1 MEPNNLPVSIPVS
14 SVLTSDF
21 LIASKRWLVRDSKKR
36 PFYPNGQPRQGK
48 LDTAED
54 MQSLGTLEEAKWAI
68 IRSNGRF
75 VGLGFAL
82 GPDGTGNYWQG
93 IDIDDLPAELLPEAA
108 DALIGYVER
117 SPSGNGLHALGYG
130 KRFPALGSNGTGFE
144 AYSEGRYFTVTGMM
158 FYDAPLTCLARYVE
172 ECIAPLHDYHNTVES
187 RQDGIGHV
195 APTTISELRSA
206 LHHMRSDDYGLWIRM
221 GLALRELG
229 QAGRGL
235 WMEWSSTSDKFNAK
249 EASKKWDSFQPSKTG
264 YQAVFAEAQRQGW
277 INPSSNA
284 AQLPRVA
291 APTSETG
298 LELLERLCINWHT
311 PDDVEVPDLIADLI
325 ADEDVTLLGGHGGVG
340 KSFLALQMACAVALG
355 EEMLGHSA
363 RQSRVLY
370 YSAEDGRK
378 RLTRRLRSME
388 RQFGYDAEKLKSNL
402 KVIDA
407 CELEPLYGE
416 TTEPSS
422 DGKRFVKLLGPRAD
436 FASLQRMAEAFD
448 PQLVVIDGASDAFDG
463 NEIVRR
469 EVRAFIKMLRRVH
482 PARKV
487 GVLLL
492 VHIDRSSARGHASN
506 DDGYAGSTA
515 WHNSCRR
522 RIFLQYEVKKSKDD
536 SGEMAITEE
545 RFVLRV
551 MKNQDGQPAPDME
564 LLRDESGLWRLGICI
579 DIDALTGAS
588 QDHASAIAR
597 LIKDYYARGTF
608 ISTSLAPNAPTG
620 AYATL
625 KDDPQFPRRLSKKRT
640 IDLVRGLERD
650 GVLSKEPYQR
660 ANRGWAERWKVT
672 REL

>member
-1 MEPNNLPVSIPVS
+1 MNSNIS
-14 SVLTSDF
+14 LTWDF
-21 LIASKRWLVRDSKKR
+21 MKASKRWLVWTPQKQ
-36 PFYPNGQPRQGK
+36 PFYPNGRPRQGK
-48 LDTAED
+48 LDTEED
-54 MQSLGTLEEAKWAI
+54 IQSLGTYGEASAALI
-68 IRSNGRF
+68 NGGKRF
-75 VGLGFAL
+75 SGIGFAL

-93 IDIDDLPAELLPEAA
+93 IDLDDLSADELRDHAAGLP
-108 DALIGYVER
+108 GYVET
-117 SPSGNGLHALGYG
+117 SPSGKGVHAIGYG
-130 KRFPALGSNGTGFE
+130 AHFAAVRYDVAGIE
-144 AYSEGRYFTVTGMM
+144 AYSAGRYFTVTHNVLH
-158 FYDAPLTCLARYVE
+158 DAPPTCLAGIVE
-172 ECIAPLHDYHNTVES
+172 RFSAWLRDNRESVTSRSDANAYIDPKIA
-187 RQDGIGHV
+187 
-195 APTTISELRSA
+195 SELRSA
-206 LHHMRSDDYGLWIRM
+206 LLHLRSDDYGLWIRM

-229 QAGRGL
+229 QPGRGL
-235 WMEWSSTSDKFNAK
+235 WMEWSSTSEKFSAK
-249 EASKKWDSFQPSKTG
+249 EASRKWDSFQPSKTG

-284 AQLPRVA
+284 AQLA
-291 APTSETG
+291 HISAPASESG
-298 LELLERLCINWHT
+298 LELLERLCINWDA
-311 PDDVEVPDLIADLI
+311 PDDVEVPDLIADLA

-340 KSFLALQMACAVALG
+340 KSFLALQMASAVAVG
-355 EEMLGHSA
+355 EEVLGHSA

-407 CELEPLYGE
+407 SELEPLYGE

-436 FASLQRMAEAFD
+436 FASLQRMVEIFD
-448 PQLVVIDGASDAFDG
+448 PQLVVIDGASDTFDG

-522 RIFLQYEVKKSKDD
+522 RIFLQHEVKKSKDD
-536 SGEMAITEE
+536 SGEVAITEE

-564 LLRDESGLWRLGICI
+564 LLRDESGLWRPGIRI
-579 DIDALTGAS
+579 DVDALTGNGAG
-588 QDHASAIAR
+588 HAPTIAR
-597 LIKDYYARGTF
+597 LIQGYYARGTF

-625 KDDPQFPRRLSKKRT
+625 KNDPQFPSGLSKKRT
-640 IDLVRGLERD
+640 IELVRRLERD
-650 GVLSKEPYQR
+650 GILSKEPYQR
-660 ANRGWAERWKVT
+660 ANRGWAERWMVT
-672 REL
+672 REP

>member
-1 MEPNNLPVSIPVS
+1 MDSNTNLPVA
-14 SVLTSDF
+14 VLTSEF
-21 LIASKRWLVRDSKKR
+21 MKASKRWLVWTAKKQ
-36 PFYPNGQPRQGK
+36 PFYPNGQPRHGK
-48 LDTAED
+48 LDTEED
-54 MQSLGTLEEAKWAI
+54 IHSLGTYGTACAAVI
-68 IRSNGRF
+68 NGNGRF
-75 VGLGFAL
+75 SGVGFAL

-93 IDIDDLPAELLPEAA
+93 IDLDDLSAEELREYAVSLP
-108 DALIGYVER
+108 GYVET
-117 SPSGNGLHALGYG
+117 SPSGKGLHAIGYG
-130 KRFPALGSNGTGFE
+130 KHFAAFRSEAGVE
-144 AYSEGRYFTVTGMM
+144 AYSAGRYFTVTHNVLH
-158 FYDAPLTCLARYVE
+158 DAPLTCLAG
-172 ECIAPLHDYHNTVES
+172 TVENYSAWLENYRRSEANRS
-187 RQDGIGHV
+187 RGVISIDPRI
-195 APTTISELRSA
+195 ISELRSA
-206 LHHMRSDDYGLWIRM
+206 LHHMRSDDYDLWTRM
-221 GLALRELG
+221 GHALHELG
-229 QAGRGL
+229 QVGRGL
-235 WMEWSSTSDKFNAK
+235 WMEWSSTSDKFNATK
-249 EASKKWDSFQPSKTG
+249 ASKKWDGFHPSRTG

-291 APTSETG
+291 TTTNESG
-298 LELLERLCINWHT
+298 LELLGRLCINWNT
-311 PDDVEVPDLIADLI
+311 PDDVDVPDLIADLI

-340 KSFLALQMACAVALG
+340 KSFIALQMACAVALG
-355 EEMLGHSA
+355 GDVLGHNA

-388 RQFGYDAEKLKSNL
+388 KQFGYDAENLRANL

-407 CELEPLYGE
+407 SELEPLYGE
-416 TTEPSS
+416 TVEPNS

-436 FASLQRMAEAFD
+436 FASLQKMVEAFD
-448 PQLVVIDGASDAFDG
+448 PQLVVIDGASDTFDG

-522 RIFLQYEVKKSKDD
+522 RIFLQHEVKKSKDD
-536 SGEMAITEE
+536 SGEVTVTEE

-564 LLRDESGLWRLGICI
+564 LLRDESGLWRPGICI
-579 DIDALTGAS
+579 DMDALTGGGA
-588 QDHASAIAR
+588 DHAAAIAR
-597 LIKDYYARGTF
+597 LIQDYYARGTF

-625 KDDPQFPRRLSKKRT
+625 KDDPQFPPGLSKKRT
-640 IDLVRGLERD
+640 IDIVRGLERNRI
-650 GVLSKEPYQR
+650 LSKEPYRR
-660 ANRGWAERWKVT
+660 ANRGWAERWKVAK
-672 REL
+672 EP

>member
-1 MEPNNLPVSIPVS
+1 MDSNLS
-14 SVLTSDF
+14 LTWDF
-21 LIASKRWLVRDSKKR
+21 MKASKRWLVWTPEKQ
-36 PFYPNGQPRQGK
+36 PFYPNGCPRQGR
-48 LDTAED
+48 LDAEED
-54 MQSLGTLEEAKWAI
+54 LQSLGTYGEACATLINNTK
-68 IRSNGRF
+68 RF
-75 VGLGFAL
+75 SGIGFAL

-93 IDIDDLPAELLPEAA
+93 IDLDDLSAEELQEASKL
-108 DALIGYVER
+108 LIGYVEI
-117 SPSGNGLHALGYG
+117 SPSGKGLHAIGYG
-130 KRFPALGSNGTGFE
+130 KSFAALGSNGTGCE
-144 AYSEGRYFTVTGMM
+144 AYSRARYFTVSSNTLH
-158 FYDAPLTCLARYVE
+158 DRPPTCLAGFVE
-172 ECIAPLHDYHNTVES
+172 TRIAPLHSNPLFKLPSPEQVGQMEP
-187 RQDGIGHV
+187 R
-195 APTTISELRSA
+195 AISELRSA
-206 LHHMRSDDYGLWIRM
+206 LFHMRSDDYDLWIRM
-221 GLALRELG
+221 GHALRELG
-229 QAGRGL
+229 QVGRGL
-235 WMEWSSTSDKFNAK
+235 WMDWSSTSDKFNAK
-249 EASKKWDSFQPSKTG
+249 DASKKWDKFNPRRTG

-284 AQLPRVA
+284 AQLPRIA
-291 APTSETG
+291 APASESG
-298 LELLERLCINWHT
+298 FELLERLCINWGAS
-311 PDDVEVPDLIADLI
+311 DGVEVPDLIADLA

-355 EEMLGHSA
+355 DEVLGHSA

-388 RQFGYDAEKLKSNL
+388 KQFGYDAEKLKSSL

-407 CELEPLYGE
+407 SEQEPLYGE

-436 FASLQRMAEAFD
+436 FANLQKMVEAFD
-448 PQLVVIDGASDAFDG
+448 PQLVVIDGASDTFDG

-469 EVRAFIKMLRRVH
+469 EVRGFIKMLRRVH

-522 RIFLQYEVKKSKDD
+522 RIFLQHEVKKSKDD
-536 SGEMAITEE
+536 SGEVIITEE

-564 LLRDESGLWRLGICI
+564 LLRDESGLWRLGIRI
-579 DIDALTGAS
+579 DVDALTGNGA
-588 QDHASAIAR
+588 DHAATIAR
-597 LIKDYYARGTF
+597 LIQGYYARGTY

-625 KDDPQFPRRLSKKRT
+625 KNDPQFPSGLSKKRT
-640 IDLVRGLERD
+640 IELVRRLERD
-650 GVLSKEPYQR
+650 GILSKEPYQR
-660 ANRGWAERWKVT
+660 ANRGWAERWMVT
-672 REL
+672 REP

>member
-1 MEPNNLPVSIPVS
+1 MDSNTNFS
-14 SVLTSDF
+14 STVLTSDF
-21 LIASKRWLVRDSKKR
+21 MKASKRWLVWNSQKQ
-36 PFYPNGQPRQGK
+36 PFYTNGQPRQGK

-54 MQSLGTLEEAKWAI
+54 MQSLGTFQEACIAVLK
-68 IRSNGRF
+68 SNGRF

-93 IDIDDLPAELLPEAA
+93 IDVDDLPAELLSQAA
-108 DALIGYVER
+108 DSLIGYVEM
-117 SPSGNGLHALGYG
+117 SPSGNGVHAIGYG
-130 KRFPALGSNGTGFE
+130 RRFAALGSNGTGFE
-144 AYSEGRYFTVTGMM
+144 AYSEGRYFTVTGKAY
-158 FYDAPLTCLARYVE
+158 YDAPLTCLARFVEGAIDTLHNDRPSNDSLSEGSGYVDPR
-172 ECIAPLHDYHNTVES
+172 IV
-187 RQDGIGHV
+187 
-195 APTTISELRSA
+195 SEIRSA
-206 LHHMRSDDYGLWIRM
+206 LFHMRSDDYDLWIRM
-221 GLALRELG
+221 GHALRELG
-229 QAGRGL
+229 QVGRGL
-235 WMEWSSTSDKFNAK
+235 WMDWSSTSDKFNAK
-249 EASKKWDSFQPSKTG
+249 DASKKWDKFNPRRTG
-264 YQAVFAEAQRQGW
+264 YQAIFAEAQRQGW

-284 AQLPRVA
+284 AQLPRIA
-291 APTSETG
+291 APASESG
-298 LELLERLCINWHT
+298 LELLERLCINWGAS
-311 PDDVEVPDLIADLI
+311 DDVEVPDLIADLA

-355 EEMLGHSA
+355 DEVLGHSA

-388 RQFGYDAEKLKSNL
+388 KQFGYDAEKLKSSL

-407 CELEPLYGE
+407 SEQEPLYGE

-436 FASLQRMAEAFD
+436 FASLQKMVEAFD
-448 PQLVVIDGASDAFDG
+448 PQLVVIDGASDTFDG

-469 EVRAFIKMLRRVH
+469 EVRGFIKMLRRVH

-522 RIFLQYEVKKSKDD
+522 RIFLQHEVKKSKDD
-536 SGEMAITEE
+536 SGEVAITEE

-564 LLRDESGLWRLGICI
+564 LLRDESGLWRPGIRI
-579 DIDALTGAS
+579 DVDALTGNGA
-588 QDHASAIAR
+588 DHAATIAR
-597 LIKDYYARGTF
+597 LIQGYYARGTF

-625 KDDPQFPRRLSKKRT
+625 KNDPQFPSGLSKKRT
-640 IDLVRGLERD
+640 IELVRRLERD
-650 GVLSKEPYQR
+650 GILSKEPYQR
-660 ANRGWAERWKVT
+660 ANRGWAERWMVT
-672 REL
+672 REP